1 MTHDAT
7 YFAVPAL
14 AAARHLQRAG
24 QWDTALRYLPDG
36 PAGAALRAEI
46 IVDRQS
52 WRLDPVDEAVAAVG
66 AVAGAEPELAAYLT
80 AQLEYWRLLRKLDGA
95 PLGPDPAESFEL
107 LSGHAPLAAW
117 AAFWHSITLDN
128 LHGDTAA
135 AAAGYARALTLARAA
150 DDPLLES
157 YVVRHQGG
165 QALDDGDHECA
176 VALAR
181 RSLQLRAACGARPH
195 VAAAQALLADALGE
209 TEEAAELRSI
219 LARTADELDL
229 AWLKR
234 E

>member
-1 MTHDAT
+1 
-7 YFAVPAL
+7 V
-14 AAARHLQRAG
+14 QVGGAG
-24 QWDTALRYLPDG
+24 TVVIADVHPGRE
-36 PAGAALRAEI
+36 AGE
-46 IVDRQS
+46 Q
-52 WRLDPVDEAVAAVG
+52 PVYG
-66 AVAGAEPELAAYLT
+66 TGRT
-80 AQLEYWRLLRKLDGA
+80 
-95 PLGPDPAESFEL
+95 
-107 LSGHAPLAAW
+107 
-117 AAFWHSITLDN
+117 
-128 LHGDTAA
+128 
-135 AAAGYARALTLARAA
+135 AAGYARALTLARAA